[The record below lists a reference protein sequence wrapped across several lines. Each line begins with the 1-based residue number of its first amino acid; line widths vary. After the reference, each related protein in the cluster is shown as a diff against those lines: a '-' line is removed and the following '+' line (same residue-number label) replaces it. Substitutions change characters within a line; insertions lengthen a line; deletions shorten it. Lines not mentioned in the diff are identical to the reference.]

1 MIRESEKPDYYRI
14 LQVDPGA
21 HPEIIRSAY
30 RTLLRSLGK
39 HPDLGGET
47 TEARRIIEAY
57 STLSDP
63 QRRHAYDQ
71 WLKVHSYVPKPNSG
85 LPAGVR
91 QWLRAVLPDYHEA
104 PRAPFA
110 RSFDLVLEGPLPF
123 ASRLYVKSV
132 GQLGRPQW
140 PTVLVLCR
148 AVRVARSGLRPS
160 ADVVLVV
167 ADGVADLPDF
177 LVAARRHA
185 APWAWNRFVVAVWTL
200 APRTLTATSRVWLPR
215 MLRRLRTAMVS
226 GPAPR

>member
-1 MIRESEKPDYYRI
+1 MSGPSAPDYYRI
-14 LQVDPGA
+14 LQVDRGA

-57 STLSDP
+57 TTLSDP
-63 QRRHAYDQ
+63 ERRRAYDR
-71 WLKVHSYVPKPNSG
+71 WLKAHSVVPKPNVG

-91 QWLRAVLPDYHEA
+91 QWLHSVLPDYHDA

-110 RSFDLVLEGPLPF
+110 RSFDLVLQGPQPF
-123 ASRLYVKSV
+123 ASRLYVKAV
-132 GQLGRPQW
+132 GHLTRTQW
-140 PTVLVLCR
+140 PTTLVLCR

-167 ADGVADLPDF
+167 ADVVQDVDDF
-177 LVAARRHA
+177 LAAARRHA
-185 APWAWNRFVVAVWTL
+185 APWSWNRFLVAVWTL
-200 APRTLTATSRVWLPR
+200 VPRTLQATSRLWLPR
-215 MLRRLRTAMVS
+215 MLRRLRTAMVE
-226 GPAPR
+226 GPPPPR